1 MWDEISV
8 SKADVTVIPSQFKV
22 TKQILIHGKPFRT
35 LKIKYV
41 GSRPAEQ
48 LIWPSQQ
55 RIVATVEESVLKS
68 EMTDLESQEED
79 DPSVSSC
86 ILLASSCLLHL
97 LLSASSTSSYQLA
110 WISSSNQ

>member
-1 MWDEISV
+1 VWHEISV

-35 LKIKYV
+35 LKNV

-48 LIWPSQQ
+48 LMWPSQQ

-68 EMTDLESQEED
+68 EMTDLESREED

-97 LLSASSTSSYQLA
+97 LLSVSSTSSYQLT